1 MIEDPEDKNQKNRMC
16 ELQDDALAAD
26 VILVAQT
33 NVMLMEAEQ
42 MPPKIT
48 DGFSRKG

>member
-1 MIEDPEDKNQKNRMC
+1 MM
-16 ELQDDALAAD
+16 ALAAD